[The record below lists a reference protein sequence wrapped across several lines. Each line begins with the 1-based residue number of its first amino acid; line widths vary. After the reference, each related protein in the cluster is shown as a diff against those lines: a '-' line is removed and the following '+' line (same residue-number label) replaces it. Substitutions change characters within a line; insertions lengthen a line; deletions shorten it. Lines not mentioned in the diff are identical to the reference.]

1 MATSKNFTVRKLH
14 HHNSDDEAVYES
26 INFVATLTDENTIHI
41 NDSAGNLLQIQPKKN
56 DGGIDSE
63 RTFVKQ
69 LIQKYITDGSD
80 ENLFNEDEINESAN

>member
-14 HHNSDDEAVYES
+14 HHDSNDEAVYES

-56 DGGIDSE
+56 DGGIDSDWSNVDQGIAYF
-63 RTFVKQ
+63 RTDNDHVE
-69 LIQKYITDGSD
+69 G
-80 ENLFNEDEINESAN
+80 

>member
-56 DGGIDSE
+56 DGGIDSDWSNVDQGIAYF
-63 RTFVKQ
+63 RTDNDHVE
-69 LIQKYITDGSD
+69 G
-80 ENLFNEDEINESAN
+80 

>member
-14 HHNSDDEAVYES
+14 HHNSDYEAVYES

-56 DGGIDSE
+56 DGGIDSDWSNVDQGIAY
-63 RTFVKQ
+63 FK
-69 LIQKYITDGSD
+69 TDNDHVEG
-80 ENLFNEDEINESAN
+80 